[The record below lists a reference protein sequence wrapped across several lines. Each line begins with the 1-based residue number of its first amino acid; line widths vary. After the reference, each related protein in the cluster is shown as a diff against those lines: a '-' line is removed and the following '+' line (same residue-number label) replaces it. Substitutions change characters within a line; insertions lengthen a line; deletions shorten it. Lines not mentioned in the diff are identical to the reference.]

1 MQVTINRRTF
11 VAALTGMLVSSRGL
25 TAATANGRLND
36 LRIDALRL
44 QKTLEELSTF
54 GRPAGG
60 SFADGVSRVAYS
72 DADVAGRNYVIG
84 LLRAAGL
91 EPGIDAAGN
100 ILAVR
105 AGSVPS
111 LKPIALGSH
120 IDSVPNG
127 GNFDGDLGSLAAI
140 EVVQTLQDHA
150 IRTRHPLQ
158 VTIWS
163 NEEGGPLGSQS
174 AVEGPHATDLDRNF
188 NGIPLREG
196 LARIGGDSAQLAAAR
211 LAPGSTHCYLELHIE
226 QGGILEKAGIP
237 IGVVDGI
244 VSIDEYSVEIRGVAN
259 HAGTTPM
266 H

>member
-25 TAATANGRLND
+25 TAATANGSLND

-84 LLRAAGL
+84 LLRATGL
-91 EPGIDAAGN
+91 EAHIDTGGN
-100 ILAVR
+100 IRAAR

-111 LKPIALGSH
+111 LKPIVFGSH
-120 IDSVPNG
+120 IDSVPSA

-140 EVVQTLQDHA
+140 EVVHTLQDHA
-150 IRTRHPLQ
+150 VRTRHPLE
-158 VTIWS
+158 VAIWS
-163 NEEGGPLGSQS
+163 NE
-174 AVEGPHATDLDRNF
+174 
-188 NGIPLREG
+188 
-196 LARIGGDSAQLAAAR
+196 
-211 LAPGSTHCYLELHIE
+211 
-226 QGGILEKAGIP
+226 
-237 IGVVDGI
+237 
-244 VSIDEYSVEIRGVAN
+244 
-259 HAGTTPM
+259 
-266 H
+266 